1 MYDYSMATLRSTLL
15 FNDANLKA
23 YYEHSAGA
31 LLVDSSPNGNTL
43 TNNNTVAEGT
53 GKYGGGADFSATNTN
68 KSLSVASNLG
78 IDGGVISIVGW
89 FQLKAE
95 ISSGN
100 WYFAFQES
108 ATTDVGYFFD
118 YAYNGGSR
126 TLTFWRIREGIDTV
140 GYTHSITMGT
150 TDKYHLGL
158 TYDGTNVRAYL
169 NGSLIGTSAS
179 ATGSGTGGVSAFRI
193 GAAAGGAVGFASIIS
208 DDVAVFNRVLTAD
221 EIANLASDT
230 GTTTSTSSST
240 STTTTSTSTT
250 TTSTSTTTTSTSTTT
265 TSTSTTTTSTS
276 STTSISTSSST
287 STTTTST
294 STTTTSTST
303 SITTSTSSSTST
315 TTTSTSTTD
324 NLVFYVE
331 DMPQD
336 MTIIVDHPAGE

>member
-95 ISSGN
+95 IASGN
-100 WYFAFQES
+100 WALAFQES
-108 ATTDVGYFFD
+108 ATTDVGYYLD

-126 TLTFWRIREGIDTV
+126 TLSFWRIREGVDTV
-140 GYTHSITMGT
+140 GYTHSLTMGT
-150 TDKYHLGL
+150 TNKYHLAL
-158 TYDGTNVRAYL
+158 TYDGTNVRGYVDGTL
-169 NGSLIGTSAS
+169 VGTSAS
-179 ATGSGTGGVSAFRI
+179 ATGNGTGGVSAFRI
-193 GAAAGGAVGFASIIS
+193 AAFAGGSGGFASIIS
-208 DDVAVFNRVLTAD
+208 DDVAVFDRVLTAD

-250 TTSTSTTTTSTSTTT
+250 TTSTSTTTTSTSTSIT
-265 TSTSTTTTSTS
+265 TSTSTSS
-276 STTSISTSSST
+276 STTTTST

-324 NLVFYVE
+324 ALVFSVE
-331 DMPQD
+331 SISDLGF
-336 MTIIVDHPAGE
+336 IVDHPGS